1 MNIAQC
7 CLSIYQAINSS
18 PKVHVYKE
26 PRLLVHK
33 VIRPNM
39 VLLSDN
45 RRVALHDIIT
55 PRTDSRSPDE
65 RQAAIYVM
73 RQMSYRFID
82 KQVSLHNESK
92 HLLGTVKADIAC
104 GDKTMKQWLIE
115 HHYAVR
121 EHTPTPC
128 SWLEYIA
135 TSNPRPCS

>member
-1 MNIAQC
+1 MNIVQC
-7 CLSIYQAINSS
+7 CLSIYQAVYPSRKVYICRE
-18 PKVHVYKE
+18 PK
-26 PRLLVHK
+26 LLIHK

-73 RQMSYRFID
+73 RQMSYKYVD
-82 KQVSLHNESK
+82 KQVTLHNESK

-104 GDKTMKQWLIE
+104 ADKTMKQWLIE
-115 HHYAVR
+115 NHYAVR
-121 EHTPTPC
+121 EHTPIPD

-135 TSNPRPCS
+135 GV